1 MRHRDKTTLKKILN
15 AIEEATEV
23 FGDVPLETFLTSKI
37 LKLSMAM
44 SVIRVGEL
52 VEALTLE
59 FRRDNLQVPW
69 REVTSYRDVAAHKYE
84 TLDFEGLYVTI
95 KEEFPELKL
104 QIEKILM
111 EEATNG

>member
-23 FGDVPLETFLTSKI
+23 FGYVSRETFLTSKI

-52 VEALTLE
+52 VKALTPE
-59 FRRDNLQVPW
+59 FRQDNPQVPW
-69 REVTSYRDVAAHKYE
+69 REIAGSCDMAAYKYE

>member
-1 MRHRDKTTLKKILN
+1 MQHRDKTTLKKILN

-23 FGDVPLETFLTSKI
+23 FGDVSRETFLTSKI

-52 VEALTLE
+52 VKALTLE
-59 FRRDNLQVPW
+59 FRRDNPQVPW
-69 REVTSYRDVAAHKYE
+69 REIAGFRDVATHKYDTIDMNE
-84 TLDFEGLYVTI
+84 LYGTI
-95 KEEFPELKL
+95 KKDFPELKM

-111 EEATNG
+111 EDANDG